1 MNVWEYFWLLT
12 LLVPERV
19 DGKSNKEKNTRAGE
33 WAAGLRVK
41 KGGEETGK
49 NKEHMGNQIII
60 VTVEVR
66 ICMSSYFVNVYI
78 QDIF

>member
-19 DGKSNKEKNTRAGE
+19 EGKSNKEKNNRAGE
-33 WAAGLRVK
+33 WAGGLRVK
-41 KGGEETGK
+41 KGGEEKGK
-49 NKEHMGNQIII
+49 NKEHIGNQIII
-60 VTVEVR
+60 VTVEVG
-66 ICMSSYFVNVYI
+66 IFMSSYFVNVYI